1 MQLKPQPAARA
12 RWAGAANFD
21 YAEEHRGGRLLIQR
35 ASSETMREGLP
46 GHGAPKRIPDAR
58 RGGSKTSCNPKPTDH
73 FPGTV
78 QNLPTRS
85 RKAVTEVRAAQNEGG
100 S

>member
-1 MQLKPQPAARA
+1 MQKSTGGASPYPKSVIGNDEGGFARTW
-12 RWAGAANFD
+12 RTKTYSGR
-21 YAEEHRGGRLLIQR
+21 ERG
-35 ASSETMREGLP
+35 
-46 GHGAPKRIPDAR
+46 
-58 RGGSKTSCNPKPTDH
+58 GGSKTSCNPKPTDH

>member
-1 MQLKPQPAARA
+1 MAHQNVFR
-12 RWAGAANFD
+12 
-21 YAEEHRGGRLLIQR
+21 
-35 ASSETMREGLP
+35 TREG
-46 GHGAPKRIPDAR
+46 
-58 RGGSKTSCNPKPTDH
+58 GGSKTSCNPKPTDH